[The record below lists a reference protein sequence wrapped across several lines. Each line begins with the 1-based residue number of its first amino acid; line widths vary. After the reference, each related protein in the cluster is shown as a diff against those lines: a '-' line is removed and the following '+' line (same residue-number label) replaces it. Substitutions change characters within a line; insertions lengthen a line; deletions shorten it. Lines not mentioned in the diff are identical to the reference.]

1 MKLRQALEIGKRDNC
16 KTVGEALDNI
26 ELRAEEIFGW
36 ENVDREINEL
46 MDEFD
51 NTAVKVDESLE
62 TAIYK
67 ITQWETQQ

>member
-1 MKLRQALEIGKRDNC
+1 MKLRQALDIGRRDNC

-51 NTAVKVDESLE
+51 AAPINVNDWLNIAIHKV
-62 TAIYK
+62 
-67 ITQWETQQ
+67 TQEEL